1 MDDQTQ
7 QFEIR
12 FEGLTADDAGIKAK
26 KLRQELLAVS
36 PEVSVTLAKDD
47 HSNMD
52 FGGTLVLVLST
63 PAIIAVAKGIA
74 AFLKRDRASIII
86 TKDGEVVAVNIS
98 GEDAAQIAEVFS
110 KNRKK

>member
-1 MDDQTQ
+1 MDDHTQ

-12 FEGLTADDAGIKAK
+12 FEGLTNDEAGVKAK

-36 PEVSVTLAKDD
+36 PEVSVAVAKDD

-52 FGGTLVLVLST
+52 FGGTLVLVLGT
-63 PAIIAVAKGIA
+63 PAVIAVAQGIA

-86 TKDGEVVAVNIS
+86 TKDGEVVAANIS
-98 GEDAAQIAEVFS
+98 GEDAARIAEVFS
-110 KNRKK
+110 KSRKK